1 MIPSFSKIEQ
11 ASELLKD
18 IVLRTP
24 TVYSSFFSKLLGAEV
39 YLKLENLQITGS
51 FKARGAYI
59 KLHNLTSQERVKGV
73 ITMSAGNHAQ
83 GVAYHCQRMGIPATI
98 VMPKD
103 TPMLKIQK
111 TLDYGAYII
120 LEGETLKESAAVA
133 QELSHKKG
141 YTLIHPYD
149 DPCIIAGQGTISLE
163 MLQDVPDMQVLIV
176 PVGGGGL
183 LSGCAIAAKHINP
196 SLHVLGVQ
204 SHNYPY
210 MAEALGQKLNIAPN
224 LPTLAEGIAVKVP
237 GEITRTILQKYIDNL
252 LLVSEEKI
260 EKAIYLLAVQQKI
273 VAEGAGASG
282 IAAALAYPEQIKNKK
297 VGIVICGGNVDARIL
312 SSVLMR
318 GLVHEGKLVRFVV
331 EIRDTPGLLA
341 TVSNIIGQLGGN
353 LIEVHHQ
360 RLFHAA
366 SPKNADLEVLVETR
380 NHDHAQEIQEK
391 LQDEG
396 FTVHLVHD

>member
-111 TLDYGAYII
+111 TLDYGAHII

-204 SHNYPY
+204 SHTSPY
-210 MAEALGQKLNIAPN
+210 MAEAFGQKLNIAPN
-224 LPTLAEGIAVKVP
+224 LPTVAEGIAVKVP